1 MADLSD
7 VNATLAALAAAAVYP
22 SGTAQPSVAGIA
34 VTIAPGWPQPAQLD
48 QIVGAGNGYVSIYP
62 LPGMDANT
70 TRFAQDEWTDVV
82 PPAQLTMTV
91 SGYSTVT
98 IGGTINPG
106 EAAAI
111 EWNRNYIAHAVTA
124 ADTLATVAAAL
135 AAQIPGASASGPVI
149 TLPADTFQII
159 ARVSVPVP
167 VLNEIARQERV
178 FSITVWA
185 PTPTARD
192 KLAAAIDVALKR
204 NVRIT
209 LPDDTTGLCRYR
221 GTVETDEL
229 SKILIYRRSLNY
241 SVEYGTVLTDQ
252 TNTVTG
258 FQGSGV
264 EFLI

>member
-7 VNATLAALAAAAVYP
+7 VNNTLAALAAAAIYP
-22 SGTAQPSVAGIA
+22 NGTAQPSVASIP

-48 QIVGAGNGYVSIYP
+48 SLIGQGAAFVSIYP
-62 LPGMDANT
+62 MPGMDANT
-70 TRFAQDEWTDVV
+70 TRFAQDEWTDAV
-82 PPAQLTMTV
+82 PTARLTMMV
-91 SGYSTVT
+91 SAMTVT
-98 IGGTINPG
+98 IGGAINPG

-111 EWNRNYIAHAVTA
+111 LWNRNYIAHAIA
-124 ADTLATVAAAL
+124 ATDTLASIASAL
-135 AAQIPGASASGPVI
+135 AAQIPGATASGAQI
-149 TLPADTFQII
+149 TLPTDTFQLV

-167 VLNEIARQERV
+167 IRNEIARQERV

-192 KLAAAIDVALKR
+192 KISAAIDVSIKR

-229 SKILIYRRSLNY
+229 SNILIYRRSLNY
-241 SVEYGTVLTDQ
+241 SVEYGTVLINQ
-252 TNTVTG
+252 ANTVAG
-258 FQGSGV
+258 FQGTGV

>member
-1 MADLSD
+1 M
-7 VNATLAALAAAAVYP
+7 
-22 SGTAQPSVAGIA
+22 
-34 VTIAPGWPQPAQLD
+34 TIAPGWPQPMQLD
-48 QIVGAGNGYVSIYP
+48 TIIGQGAAHVNIYP
-62 LPGMDANT
+62 MPGMDANT
-70 TRFAQDEWTDVV
+70 TRFAREGWTDVV
-82 PPAQLTMTV
+82 PQAQLTMTV
-91 SGYSTVT
+91 SGLTVT

-111 EWNRNYIAHAVTA
+111 EWNRNYIAHAVGST
-124 ADTLATVAAAL
+124 DTLASIANSL
-135 AAQIPGASASGPVI
+135 AAQIPGATTVGPQI

-167 VLNEIARQERV
+167 VLSEIARQERV

-192 KLAAAIDVALKR
+192 KLAAAIDIALKR
-204 NVRIT
+204 SVRIT

-229 SKILIYRRSLNY
+229 SKMLIYRRSLSY

-258 FQGSGV
+258 FQGTGV
-264 EFLI
+264 EFLV